1 MRRWLHGTC
10 CNKMIYAMSSKII
23 FNEGR
28 QAREEP
34 SILKLPVNISTD
46 RCRTR
51 RCDLREGG
59 GQLLNKPVYGV
70 RPNNECLKTGFLIA
84 TLYLYIKS

>member
-1 MRRWLHGTC
+1 
-10 CNKMIYAMSSKII
+10 MIYAMSSKII
-23 FNEGR
+23 VNEGR

-51 RCDLREGG
+51 RCGLREG
-59 GQLLNKPVYGV
+59 GQLLNKPAYGV
-70 RPNNECLKTGFLIA
+70 RPNNTVKTLALREFTHRYQIVLA
-84 TLYLYIKS
+84 FKQS

>member
-1 MRRWLHGTC
+1 
-10 CNKMIYAMSSKII
+10 MIYAVSSKII

-51 RCDLREGG
+51 RCGLRGG
-59 GQLLNKPVYGV
+59 AAIEQTCVWSPSKQHCQN
-70 RPNNECLKTGFLIA
+70 TGTPRI
-84 TLYLYIKS
+84 